1 MGSAQDGGIMLYPV
15 IMVGCGGSGI
25 KSVRYIRESVMS
37 RLAAAG
43 WDGPMPAAWQFI
55 GLDTVP
61 GQSDLGEVPALPSRD
76 YLQVSAN
83 FRTLAELY
91 QNLRAGHHPNIEG
104 SGYSELAGWLP
115 SSTELRGNIQL
126 GAGKLRAVGRAV
138 GTYALTSRV
147 VKKRFQDAF
156 AACESG
162 GVELAQA
169 TAKLV
174 GIPPIGESVASPLVV
189 VIGSS
194 AGGTGAGIMLDT
206 MDMLRRLGDEH
217 VTPMAVV
224 YGPDI
229 FADRMTDE
237 MVSNN
242 LGFMSEMLSAYWSTD
257 AGPQGLFPAP
267 LAAIEGRG
275 PWGIFLV
282 GKANMVG
289 ARLENAAVVYRAVG
303 ETIAS
308 WVTNEPVADSVNQY
322 VINNRTA
329 DAAIGGVGF
338 AHNHFKGA
346 VSSFGAASIAVGR
359 SRFRSYAKANL
370 MREFYDF
377 HWNGWEKVAEK
388 LLGIEAARRPQP
400 VVLDELA
407 KTALPNFMQSAGL
420 QQLFNADGRATSGIT
435 DVLISAEHSLGVA
448 TAFDKAV
455 RGSLPADAMGSADW
469 QRTFQNKLA
478 LLRPDAVAQ
487 GREEFEARLNKW
499 AGTLAE
505 NVLREANELVALLS
519 LPVAIKVIEK
529 AIQEVQVTAG
539 KFRSAAD
546 FARTNSVAANTELWT
561 EINGISG
568 TVKRDSE
575 KVTKALKAAGKI
587 HSHDLRSEALARLDN
602 VVLLVVRNLL
612 QPMKSAMQ
620 VAFDAHVTRVVT
632 PQSNEPAI
640 SSAWPKGQLIP
651 SSFLPSSVEYLL
663 EDVEMWPNILDDLL
677 QQCVIPRAIETP
689 RDAFRRVIL
698 TGDRTNPDDRPPLL
712 WTDTSRVTSWNV
724 NTQLPVQFKI
734 DLESMDSALSHWMNT
749 TTAISNHLKEGLRQ
763 YLEDPANVRRLDDFK
778 VKFQKTLQKAKPLIE
793 VDNLRYMN
801 ELSQIGNPSNPI
813 SHIPIL
819 DKLPFDIG
827 HPARE
832 IAAELLRAE
841 LGLGAGADMT
851 TYFQGEEKES
861 SVVSSFLSSYI
872 HPSFVKTF
880 TEPLATQL
888 ATVSRTPTALRN
900 WSKFK
905 RARTIDEFIPVPKIV
920 RLAFVR
926 GFVVGRLLGQISLNE
941 DGPIQ
946 IVHGGEVFR
955 FPFPLLS
962 PIQKPTD
969 ALPALLESFCL
980 EFRNVP
986 TRGTDAFEAYEA
998 LYHKAVPVAQ
1008 NDSPAAFTVGGD
1020 LKKFIDTGSL
1030 TDAAIDEKTFAE
1042 RQGATPEDRKQKI
1055 VDNLERMVKFYQG
1068 LKSRGFTGFE
1078 MRTSDG
1084 NIEDQT
1090 KVSADPGVIPEYGH
1104 LLSMEIIDDLI
1115 GQYST
1120 VLNVVKN
1127 YVPGIGSST
1136 TDIDDPPV

>member
-25 KSVRYIRESVMS
+25 KSVRYIRETVMS

-91 QNLRAGHHPNIEG
+91 KNLRAGHRPNVDG

-115 SSTELRGNIQL
+115 SSTELRGNVQL
-126 GAGKLRAVGRAV
+126 GAGKLRAVGRAL
-138 GTYALTSRV
+138 GTYALTSRG
-147 VKKRFQDAF
+147 VKKRFEDAF

-174 GIPPIGESVASPLVV
+174 GIPPIGEAVASPLVV

-206 MDMLRRLGDEH
+206 MDMLRRLGDEN

-229 FADRMTDE
+229 FASKMTSE

-242 LGFMSEMLSAYWSTD
+242 LGFMSEMLSAYWSTS

-267 LAAIEGRG
+267 LAEIEGRG
-275 PWGIFLV
+275 PWGIF
-282 GKANMVG
+282 MVG
-289 ARLENAAVVYRAVG
+289 QTNMAGAKLENASVVYRAVG

-308 WVTNEPVADSVNQY
+308 WVTNESVADSVNQY
-322 VINNRTA
+322 VITNKTA

-338 AHNHFKGA
+338 ADNHFKGA
-346 VSSFGAASIAVGR
+346 VTSFGAASIAVGR

-370 MREFYDF
+370 LREFYDF
-377 HWNGWEKVAEK
+377 HWNGWEKVAER

-400 VVLDELA
+400 VVLEDLA
-407 KTALPNFMQSAGL
+407 KMALPSFMQNAGL
-420 QQLFNADGRATSGIT
+420 QQLFNAEGRATSGIT
-435 DVLISAEHSLGVA
+435 DYLISAEHSLGVA
-448 TAFDKAV
+448 TSFDKAI
-455 RGSLPADAMGSADW
+455 RASLPGDAMGSADW

-478 LLRPDAVAQ
+478 LLRPDAVSQ

-505 NVLREANELVALLS
+505 NVLREANELVAQVS

-529 AIQEVQVTAG
+529 AIQELQVTAG

-546 FARTNSVAANTELWT
+546 SARSNSVAANTELWT
-561 EINGISG
+561 EINGISA

-602 VVLLVVRNLL
+602 VVLLVVRNLM
-612 QPMKSAMQ
+612 QPVKSAMQ
-620 VAFDAHVTRVVT
+620 VAFDGHVTRVIT
-632 PQSNEPAI
+632 PQGKEPAVA
-640 SSAWPKGQLIP
+640 SAWPKEQLIP
-651 SSFLPSSVEYLL
+651 SSYLPSSVEYLL
-663 EDVEMWPNILDDLL
+663 EDVKTWPRILDDLL
-677 QQCVIPRAIETP
+677 EQCVIPHSVETP
-689 RDAFRRVIL
+689 RDAYRRVIL

-712 WTDTSRVTSWNV
+712 WTDTSRVTSWNF

-734 DLESMDSALSHWMNT
+734 DLESMDATLSHWMNT
-749 TTAISNHLKEGLRQ
+749 TTAISNHLKEGLGQ
-763 YLEDPANVRRLDDFK
+763 YLKDPANIRRLDDFK
-778 VKFQKTLQKAKPLIE
+778 EKFQMTLQKAKPLVEI
-793 VDNLRYMN
+793 DNPKLMN
-801 ELSQIGNPSNPI
+801 ELSRIGNSNNPI
-813 SHIPIL
+813 EQTPIL
-819 DKLPFDIG
+819 DKLPFDVG

-841 LGLGAGADMT
+841 LGLGAGADMAT
-851 TYFQGEEKES
+851 FFQGEEKES

-888 ATVSRTPTALRN
+888 STVSKTPTALRN

-905 RARTIDEFIPVPKIV
+905 RARTIDEFIPVPQVV

-946 IVHGGEVFR
+946 IAHGGKVHN
-955 FPFPLLS
+955 FPYPLLS
-962 PIQKPTD
+962 PIRKPAD

-980 EFRNVP
+980 EFGDVP
-986 TRGTDAFEAYEA
+986 TKGTGAFAAYAA
-998 LYHKAVPVAQ
+998 LYHKAVPVAD

-1020 LKKFIDTGSL
+1020 LRSFIDTGLL
-1030 TDAAIDEKTFAE
+1030 TDSAIDEKTFAE
-1042 RQGATPEDRKQKI
+1042 RQGATPEERKQKI
-1055 VDNLERMVKFYQG
+1055 VENLEQVVEFYSK
-1068 LKSRGFTGFE
+1068 LKARGFSGHE

-1084 NIEDQT
+1084 NIEDST
-1090 KVSADPGVIPEYGH
+1090 RVSSDPGVMPEYGYVPS
-1104 LLSMEIIDDLI
+1104 LEIIDDLI
-1115 GQYST
+1115 AQYAT
-1120 VLNVVKN
+1120 VLNVVKS
-1127 YVPGIGSST
+1127 YAPGVGTST
-1136 TDIDDPPV
+1136 TDLADPT

>member
-1 MGSAQDGGIMLYPV
+1 MLYPV

-25 KSVRYIRESVMS
+25 KSVRYIREAVMS

-91 QNLRAGHHPNIEG
+91 RNLRAGHRPNVDG

-115 SSTELRGNIQL
+115 SSTELRGNVQL
-126 GAGKLRAVGRAV
+126 GAGKLRAVGRAL

-147 VKKRFQDAF
+147 VKKRFEDAF

-174 GIPPIGESVASPLVV
+174 GIPPIGEAIASPLVV

-206 MDMLRRLGDEH
+206 MDMLRRLGDEN

-229 FADRMTDE
+229 FASKMTSE

-282 GKANMVG
+282 GQTNMAG
-289 ARLENAAVVYRAVG
+289 AKLENAAVVYRAVG

-308 WVTNEPVADSVNQY
+308 WVTNESVADSVNQY
-322 VINNRTA
+322 VITNKTA

-338 AHNHFKGA
+338 ADNHFKGA
-346 VSSFGAASIAVGR
+346 VTSFGAASIAVGR

-400 VVLDELA
+400 VVLEDLA
-407 KTALPNFMQSAGL
+407 KMALPNFMQSAGL
-420 QQLFNADGRATSGIT
+420 QQLFNSDGRATSGIT
-435 DVLISAEHSLGVA
+435 DILISAEHSLGVA

-469 QRTFQNKLA
+469 QRTLQNKLA
-478 LLRPDAVAQ
+478 LLRPDAVSQ
-487 GREEFEARLNKW
+487 GREEFEARLSKW

-505 NVLREANELVALLS
+505 NVLREANELVAQVS

-529 AIQEVQVTAG
+529 AIQELQVTAG

-546 FARTNSVAANTELWT
+546 LAKTNSVAANTELWT

-612 QPMKSAMQ
+612 QPVKSAMQ
-620 VAFDAHVTRVVT
+620 VAFDGHVTRVVT
-632 PQSNEPAI
+632 PQGKEPAVA
-640 SSAWPKGQLIP
+640 SAWPKEQLIP
-651 SSFLPSSVEYLL
+651 SSYVPSSVEYLL
-663 EDVEMWPNILDDLL
+663 EDVESWPRILDDLL
-677 QQCVIPRAIETP
+677 EQCVIPRAVETP

-712 WTDTSRVTSWNV
+712 WTDVSRVTSWNV

-734 DLESMDSALSHWMNT
+734 DLESMDSTLSHWMNT
-749 TTAISNHLKEGLRQ
+749 TTAISNHLKEGLGQ
-763 YLEDPANVRRLDDFK
+763 YLKDPANIRRLDDFK
-778 VKFQKTLQKAKPLIE
+778 EKFQMTLQKAKPLIE
-793 VDNLRYMN
+793 IDNPKLMN
-801 ELSQIGNPSNPI
+801 ELSRIGNPNNPI
-813 SHIPIL
+813 EQIPIL
-819 DKLPFDIG
+819 DKLPFDVG

-888 ATVSRTPTALRN
+888 STVSKTPTALRN
-900 WSKFK
+900 WAKFK
-905 RARTIDEFIPVPKIV
+905 RARTIDEFIPVPQVV

-926 GFVVGRLLGQISLNE
+926 GFVVGRLLGQISLKE
-941 DGPIQ
+941 EGPIQ
-946 IVHGGEVFR
+946 IIHGGKIHN
-955 FPFPLLS
+955 FPHPLLS
-962 PIQKPTD
+962 PVRKPAD

-980 EFRNVP
+980 EFGDVP
-986 TRGTDAFEAYEA
+986 TKGTDAFAAYAA
-998 LYHKAVPVAQ
+998 LYQKAVPVAD
-1008 NDSPAAFTVGGD
+1008 NDSPSAFTVGGD
-1020 LKKFIDTGSL
+1020 LRNFIDSGTL
-1030 TDAAIDEKTFAE
+1030 TDAAIDEKIFAE
-1042 RQGATPEDRKQKI
+1042 RQGATAEERKQKI
-1055 VDNLERMVKFYQG
+1055 LENLEQVVKFYQE
-1068 LKSRGFTGFE
+1068 LKSRGLSGYE
-1078 MRTSDG
+1078 MRMSDG
-1084 NIEDQT
+1084 NIEDST
-1090 KVSADPGVIPEYGH
+1090 RVPTDPGVMPEYGYVPS
-1104 LLSMEIIDDLI
+1104 LEIIDDLI
-1115 GQYST
+1115 GQYAT
-1120 VLNVVKN
+1120 VLYVVKS
-1127 YVPGIGSST
+1127 YVPGVGTST
-1136 TDIDDPPV
+1136 ADLVDPT